1 MPTQPAA
8 NAARGTYPR
17 RIAPRLN
24 EKYKNNIFLKPKRLI
39 FRLAREMGERGG
51 VALSG
56 RALFLFW
63 LRRPILDD
71 HCPCDRR
78 RLCSSRARHP
88 PPELNVRE
96 SVCVSIP

>member
-39 FRLAREMGERGG
+39 FRLAREMGGAGALHFLVEHFSFFGFEG
-51 VALSG
+51 QYWMIIVLVIVAGFVLL
-56 RALFLFW
+56 ALGT
-63 LRRPILDD
+63 
-71 HCPCDRR
+71 RR
-78 RLCSSRARHP
+78 R
-88 PPELNVRE
+88 N
-96 SVCVSIP
+96 